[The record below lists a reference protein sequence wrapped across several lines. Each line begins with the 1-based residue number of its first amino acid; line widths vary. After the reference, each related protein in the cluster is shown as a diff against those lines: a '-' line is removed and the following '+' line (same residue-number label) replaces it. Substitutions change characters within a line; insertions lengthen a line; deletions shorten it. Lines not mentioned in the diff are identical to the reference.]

1 MAICSHANCGPSTG
15 RGCGKKKMGMFNR
28 NTISTHRR
36 YIRIYPIFIREVPFN
51 PFWNHFIK
59 PTKSLLNKIFMSKK
73 YIQDSMMLTKEAFE
87 QYIQQQRE
95 AQAAQYGLTLEEY
108 NQAIMN
114 GDVVQAKSPSD
125 LPPKQ

>member
-1 MAICSHANCGPSTG
+1 M
-15 RGCGKKKMGMFNR
+15 
-28 NTISTHRR
+28 
-36 YIRIYPIFIREVPFN
+36 
-51 PFWNHFIK
+51 
-59 PTKSLLNKIFMSKK
+59 KK
-73 YIQDSMMLTKEAFE
+73 YMQDSVLLTKEAFE

-95 AQAAQYGLTLEEY
+95 AQTSQYGLTLEEY